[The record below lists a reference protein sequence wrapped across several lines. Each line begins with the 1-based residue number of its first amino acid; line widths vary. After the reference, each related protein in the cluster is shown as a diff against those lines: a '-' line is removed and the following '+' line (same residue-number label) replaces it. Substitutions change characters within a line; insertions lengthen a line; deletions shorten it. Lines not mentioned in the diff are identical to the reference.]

1 MKTDETIGGLIIIVG
16 LAMIIFTFYLI
27 GTRLEDLVAVLKDFV
42 PLIAIIVGMC
52 IMIWGYEKA
61 TKK

>member
-16 LAMIIFTFYLI
+16 IAMIIFTFYLI